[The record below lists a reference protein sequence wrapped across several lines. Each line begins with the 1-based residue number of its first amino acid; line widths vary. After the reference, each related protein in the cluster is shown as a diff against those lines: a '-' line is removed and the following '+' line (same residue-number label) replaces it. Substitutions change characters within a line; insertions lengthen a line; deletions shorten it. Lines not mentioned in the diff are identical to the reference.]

1 VWLGYFQTMVDVIP
15 ASNDDIPSKDLDET
29 WDLPF
34 NEEGVDISL
43 VCYILFLSNI
53 SKYTMAI

>member
-1 VWLGYFQTMVDVIP
+1 MVDVIP

-29 WDLPF
+29 LDLPF